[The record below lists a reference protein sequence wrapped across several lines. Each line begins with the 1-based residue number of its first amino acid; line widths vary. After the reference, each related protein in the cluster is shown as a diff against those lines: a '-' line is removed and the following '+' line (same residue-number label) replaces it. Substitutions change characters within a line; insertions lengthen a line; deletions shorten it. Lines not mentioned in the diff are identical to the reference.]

1 MMTPQN
7 IRYFLFAA
15 LALVGMLLYN
25 TWQAETVKKEPP
37 KIVQQAHHDI
47 PEVLTKTVPSSGDIP
62 NVETKS
68 NISEPTP
75 GITTTPA
82 ERQVQVSTD
91 VLELSIDTQGGDIVR
106 LSLPAYGEDR
116 ADPKSH
122 FVLFDESVKRFY
134 IAQSGLVGE
143 DGPDIRGIG
152 RGVYTTNTKSTTLV
166 EGQDILTLDLKTR
179 TASNV
184 DIIKRFTF
192 KRGSYLID
200 VEYLIY
206 NQGAHD
212 YKAHSYG
219 RLKRKPQESG
229 GNGFLGMG
237 VQTFTGVALYTPET
251 PYKKFSFSDVEKKP
265 FEESVEGGWAA
276 MIEHYFLGAWIP
288 DPKSLNTYQT
298 RMLDGGMASVGFVSP
313 AIVVK
318 PGEEV
323 SVKASLYAGPEDTD
337 YLAGLSKGLELTVDY
352 GILWPI
358 CKPIFWLMETIF
370 SFVGNWGWSI
380 ILTTVVIKALFYNL
394 SARSYRSMGAMRKVQ
409 PKMQALKE
417 QYGDDKQKY
426 SQAIMALYK
435 QEKINPLG
443 GCLPIVVQIPVF
455 IALYYVLLGSVELR
469 MAPFALWITDLSAK
483 DPYYVLP
490 VLMGLSMF
498 VQQKLSPAPPDPVQ
512 AKVMMLMPI
521 FFTVLFSSFPAGLVL
536 YWLVNNVLSIGQQ
549 WYITRSIERASSY
562 GAK

>member
-1 MMTPQN
+1 MTPQN
-7 IRYFLFAA
+7 IRYVLFAA
-15 LALVGMLLYN
+15 LALVGMLMYN
-25 TWQAETVKKEPP
+25 TWQTESLQKAPP
-37 KIVQQAHHDI
+37 KPPQSVQKTDQDIPDITPKVSTDI
-47 PEVLTKTVPSSGDIP
+47 PEQVTEKVVATPS
-62 NVETKS
+62 
-68 NISEPTP
+68 
-75 GITTTPA
+75 
-82 ERQVQVSTD
+82 ERQIQITTD
-91 VLELSIDTQGGDIVR
+91 VLELNIDTLGGDIVH
-106 LSLPAYGEDR
+106 LSLPAFGENR

-122 FVLFDESVKRFY
+122 YVLFDESLKRFY

-143 DGPDIRGIG
+143 DGPDIRGVG
-152 RGVYTTNTKSTTLV
+152 RGVYTAETRSAALA
-166 EGQDILTLDLKTR
+166 EGQQTLTVDLKTR

-206 NQGAHD
+206 NQGTHE

-219 RLKRKPQESG
+219 RLKRKPEKSSG
-229 GNGFLGMG
+229 GGFLGMG

-251 PYKKFSFSDVEKKP
+251 PYKKFSFSDVGKKP
-265 FEESVEGGWAA
+265 FEENVKGGWAA

-288 DPKSLNTYQT
+288 DANNENRYQT
-298 RMLDGGMASVGFVSP
+298 SMLADGMASIGFVSP

-323 SVKASLYAGPEDTD
+323 SVKSALYAGPQDTD

-358 CKPIFWLMETIF
+358 CKPIFWLLETIF

-380 ILTTVVIKALFYNL
+380 ILTTIVIKALFYSL

-417 QYGDDKQKY
+417 QYADDKQKY

-443 GCLPIVVQIPVF
+443 GCLPVVVQIPVF

-483 DPYYVLP
+483 DPFYVLP
-490 VLMGLSMF
+490 VLMGISMF

-536 YWLVNNVLSIGQQ
+536 YWFVNNVLSIAQQ
-549 WYITRSIERASSY
+549 WYITRSLERVPSH
-562 GAK
+562 GGK

>member
-1 MMTPQN
+1 MTPQN
-7 IRYFLFAA
+7 IRYVLFAA
-15 LALVGMLLYN
+15 LALVGMLMYN
-25 TWQAETVKKEPP
+25 TWQTESLEKAPP
-37 KIVQQAHHDI
+37 KPPQSVQKTDQDIPDITPKVSTDI
-47 PEVLTKTVPSSGDIP
+47 PEQVTEKVVATPS
-62 NVETKS
+62 
-68 NISEPTP
+68 
-75 GITTTPA
+75 
-82 ERQVQVSTD
+82 ERQIQITTD
-91 VLELSIDTQGGDIVR
+91 VLELNIDTLGGDIVH
-106 LSLPAYGEDR
+106 LSLPAFGENR

-122 FVLFDESVKRFY
+122 YVLFDESLKRFY

-143 DGPDIRGIG
+143 DGPDIRGVG
-152 RGVYTTNTKSTTLV
+152 RGVYTAETRSAALA
-166 EGQDILTLDLKTR
+166 EGQQTLTVDLKTR

-206 NQGAHD
+206 NQGTHE

-219 RLKRKPQESG
+219 RLKRKPEKSSG
-229 GNGFLGMG
+229 GGFLGMG

-265 FEESVEGGWAA
+265 FEENVKGGWAA

-288 DPKSLNTYQT
+288 DANNENRYQT
-298 RMLDGGMASVGFVSP
+298 SMLADGMASIGFVSP

-323 SVKASLYAGPEDTD
+323 SVKSALYAGPQDTD

-358 CKPIFWLMETIF
+358 CKPIFWLLETIF

-380 ILTTVVIKALFYNL
+380 ILTTIVIKALFYSL

-417 QYGDDKQKY
+417 QYADDKQKY

-443 GCLPIVVQIPVF
+443 GCLPVVVQIPVF

-483 DPYYVLP
+483 DPFYVLP
-490 VLMGLSMF
+490 VLMGISMF

-536 YWLVNNVLSIGQQ
+536 YWFVNNVLSIAQQ
-549 WYITRSIERASSY
+549 WYITRSLERVPSH
-562 GAK
+562 GGK